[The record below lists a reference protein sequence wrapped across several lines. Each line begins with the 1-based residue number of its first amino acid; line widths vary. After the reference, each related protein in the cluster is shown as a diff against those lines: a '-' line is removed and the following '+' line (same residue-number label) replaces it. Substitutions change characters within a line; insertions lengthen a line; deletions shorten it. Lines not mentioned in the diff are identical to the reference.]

1 MSKEEIYPLNHGK
14 PWSTELK
21 KNLMDLYHKGHDLDS
36 LARKFKRTSLSVEL
50 TIRKIKISNFL
61 KERKIEKLIHFTDLR
76 NLESIKK
83 YGLLPVERLKK
94 KKIKYFFN
102 DKNRL
107 DNQLGGISLSVTK
120 RNDHLLKAFD
130 NREKRDWVEI
140 ELDPEVASTRNCFF
154 YFTNAANAVF
164 KNTSNEKLSSF
175 EYLELMFNEYIT
187 PHPNSPRS
195 KTYTRT
201 YKKINETTDEQ
212 AEIIANWI
220 VPKTKIL
227 KINKI
232 NV

>member
-1 MSKEEIYPLNHGK
+1 MSREEMPPLNHGK

-21 KNLMDLYHKGHDLDS
+21 KNLLDLYNEGYDFDS
-36 LARKFKRTSLSVEL
+36 LARKFKRTSLSIEL
-50 TIRKIKISNFL
+50 TIRKIKISNFF
-61 KERKIEKLIHFTDLR
+61 KERKIEKLIHFTDHR

-83 YGLLPVERLKK
+83 YGLLPVERLKE

-102 DKNRL
+102 DKDRL

-120 RNDHLLKAFD
+120 RNDHLLKAF
-130 NREKRDWVEI
+130 NTREKRDWIEI
-140 ELDPEVASTRNCFF
+140 EIDPEVASTRNCFF

-164 KNTSNEKLSSF
+164 KNTTNEMLSSF
-175 EYLELMFNEYIT
+175 EYLELMFDEYIT

-195 KTYTRT
+195 ITYTRT
-201 YKKINETTDEQ
+201 HKNANETTDEQ

-227 KINKI
+227 KINII